1 MISSLQSY
9 VNVSIKP
16 LVFVNECLIR
26 DMAQKIAFGESKL
39 IIAVKSYK

>member
-1 MISSLQSY
+1 MIPSLQSY
-9 VNVSIKP
+9 VNVNIKP

-26 DMAQKIAFGESKL
+26 DMAQKIAFGKGEL